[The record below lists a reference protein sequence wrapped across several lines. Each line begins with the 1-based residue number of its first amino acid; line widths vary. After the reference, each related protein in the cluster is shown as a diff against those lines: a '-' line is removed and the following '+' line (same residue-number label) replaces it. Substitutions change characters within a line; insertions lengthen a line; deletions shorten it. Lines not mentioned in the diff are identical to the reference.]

1 MKARSA
7 PRRAAAPSGR
17 ERAGRGRGGGR
28 GRPGACRRREE
39 EKEEEEE
46 GREEGSA
53 SRSAARHRR
62 EGAAPGAG
70 SPGGAAPVRG
80 RAAPGGA
87 GRGAASGYG
96 GPPPQGRRAGRDWV
110 AAPPGDDS
118 RQLRGRGRGRPL
130 PCGAPG
136 LSTEPRGSGSIP
148 HPQRPDCHPTS
159 YLYSCLIAAPHP
171 TGTVSPSTPLIPPP
185 PILPLHLQ
193 SPQGNPPLHS
203 SYTPSCAHQHQKTP
217 LQGHLGGGGSQGSG
231 SQEALYVT
239 FSCEEE
245 EGHRGREGN
254 NTCLRVACMVLHPY
268 LYIYSC
274 L

>member
-1 MKARSA
+1 MPPAGQ
-7 PRRAAAPSGR
+7 PLPPAASGQG
-17 ERAGRGRGGGR
+17 E
-28 GRPGACRRREE
+28 EE
-39 EKEEEEE
+39 EKEEE
-46 GREEGSA
+46 GRAHAAGGRRRRRRRRKGGRRA
-53 SRSAARHRR
+53 RHPAPPPGTGGRGPPPALAARGGPHLC
-62 EGAAPGAG
+62 GAEQLPA
-70 SPGGAAPVRG
+70 V
-80 RAAPGGA
+80 
-87 GRGAASGYG
+87 RGAALPRVTAG
-96 GPPPQGRRAGRDWV
+96 PPQGRRAGRDWV

-159 YLYSCLIAAPHP
+159 YLYCCLIAAPHP

-193 SPQGNPPLHS
+193 SPQGSPPLHS